1 MAGFWSGFY
10 QGYTDEKN
18 RQEEKRQY
26 QEALDL
32 KKKEMVMQIAQR
44 RAELG
49 MTSGTGTGGGSANAY
64 AASLARMGVDADR
77 VARLASEGGITALKD
92 TYDALQSGFEPTN
105 PYTKEEVNTFVDGI
119 VIASSEGGTV
129 DVNEIARTAGVTLS
143 PLDQEFATVMTAQPG
158 ATTVLMPLPG
168 AKGPSIEQI
177 NQAINL
183 ANGRIGDTLDEAI
196 ASNNAAMSAATDDE
210 TKRLLAEKNTELLSA
225 KTSLD
230 QGVIGPAQRLVG
242 GNIMSQIV
250 ASQPSLAE
258 SPVIQN
264 YGVVAQEAPATGLRF
279 NTEAEAQAAI
289 EARQVPPNAT
299 FWVGN
304 QPYTNN

>member
-1 MAGFWSGFY
+1 VGFWSGFY

-77 VARLASEGGITALKD
+77 VARLASEGGTTALKE
-92 TYDALQSGFEPTN
+92 TYDALQSGFDETN
-105 PYTKEEVNTFVDGI
+105 PYTPEQLNTFVDGV

-129 DVNEIARTAGVTLS
+129 DVNEIARTAGVTLD
-143 PLDQEFATVMTAQPG
+143 PLEQEFASVMTAQPS

-196 ASNNAAMSAATDDE
+196 ASNNAAMAAATDDE
-210 TKRLLAEKNTELLSA
+210 TKRILAEKNTELLSA

-264 YGVVAQEAPATGLRF
+264 YGVVVQEVPAAGLRF

-289 EARQVPPNAT
+289 EAGQVPPDAI

-304 QPYTNN
+304 KQYTNN

>member
-1 MAGFWSGFY
+1 MGFWSGFY

-77 VARLASEGGITALKD
+77 VARLASEGGTTALKE
-92 TYDALQSGFEPTN
+92 TYDALQSGFDETN
-105 PYTKEEVNTFVDGI
+105 PYTPEQLNTFVDGV
-119 VIASSEGGTV
+119 VIASSEGGSV
-129 DVNEIARTAGVTLS
+129 DVNEIARTAGVTLD
-143 PLDQEFATVMTAQPG
+143 PLEQEFASVMTAQPG

-196 ASNNAAMSAATDDE
+196 ASNNAAMASATDDE
-210 TKRLLAEKNTELLSA
+210 TKRILAEKNTELLSA

-289 EARQVPPNAT
+289 ESGQVPPDAT

-304 QPYTNN
+304 KQYTNN

>member
-18 RQEEKRQY
+18 RQEERRQY

-49 MTSGTGTGGGSANAY
+49 RTSGTGTGGGSANAY

-77 VARLASEGGITALKD
+77 VARLASEGGTTALKE
-92 TYDALQSGFEPTN
+92 TYDALQSGFDETN
-105 PYTKEEVNTFVDGI
+105 PYTPEQLNTFVDGV

-129 DVNEIARTAGVTLS
+129 DVNEIARTAGVTLD
-143 PLDQEFATVMTAQPG
+143 PLEQEFATVMTAQPS

-196 ASNNAAMSAATDDE
+196 ASNNAAMAAATDDE
-210 TKRLLAEKNTELLSA
+210 TKRILAEKNTELLSA

-264 YGVVAQEAPATGLRF
+264 YGVVAQEVPTAGIRF

-289 EARQVPPNAT
+289 EAGQVPPDAI

-304 QPYTNN
+304 KQYTNN

>member
-77 VARLASEGGITALKD
+77 VARLASEGGTTALKE
-92 TYDALQSGFEPTN
+92 TYDALQSGFDETN
-105 PYTKEEVNTFVDGI
+105 PYTPEQLNTFVDGV
-119 VIASSEGGTV
+119 VIASSEGGSV
-129 DVNEIARTAGVTLS
+129 DVNEIARTAGVTLD
-143 PLDQEFATVMTAQPG
+143 PLEQEFASVMTAQPG

-196 ASNNAAMSAATDDE
+196 ASNNAAMASATDDE
-210 TKRLLAEKNTELLSA
+210 TKRILAEKNTELLSA

-230 QGVIGPAQRLVG
+230 QGIIGPAQRLVG

-264 YGVVAQEAPATGLRF
+264 YGVVAQEAPAAGLRF

-289 EARQVPPNAT
+289 ESGQVPPDAT

>member
-18 RQEEKRQY
+18 RQEERRQY

-49 MTSGTGTGGGSANAY
+49 RTSGTGTGGGSANAY

-77 VARLASEGGITALKD
+77 VARLASEGGTTALKE
-92 TYDALQSGFEPTN
+92 TYDALQSGFDETN
-105 PYTKEEVNTFVDGI
+105 PYTPEQLNTFVDGV
-119 VIASSEGGTV
+119 VIATSEGGTV
-129 DVNEIARTAGVTLS
+129 DVNEIARTAGVTLD
-143 PLDQEFATVMTAQPG
+143 PLEQEFATVMTAQPK

-196 ASNNAAMSAATDDE
+196 ASNNAAMASATDDE
-210 TKRLLAEKNTELLSA
+210 TKRILAEKNDELLSA

-264 YGVVAQEAPATGLRF
+264 YGVVAQEVPTADIRF

-289 EARQVPPNAT
+289 EAGQVPPDAI

-304 QPYTNN
+304 KQYTNN